1 MTFSDQRR
9 TPRRGCGGGRHTAFP
24 AVPGSVEGVENDAGI
39 DDRGCEQCGG
49 GRHSQQTG
57 NQKAKSLCLRL
68 LSRAATCR
76 PTGVRGRHAAGMTGG
91 PGCGRGWDAAGP
103 MFLGVPGSVGR
114 DQGQAGDQGRCCE
127 QGGGGHH
134 GQQPNGQQA
143 KSSCHLRLLSG
154 ATCRP
159 AGVRSHDSTGM
170 PSTDD
175 TTQRR
180 RWCVAASGQRRGWG
194 CEPDRVDRPCLHEG
208 TVQAGKGAGRLWPC
222 RATGG
227 AWRHRGR

>member
-1 MTFSDQRR
+1 VSQAPFTSGDLPPDRSSGPSRGGDDGRAGLWARMGCRR
-9 TPRRGCGGGRHTAFP
+9 
-24 AVPGSVEGVENDAGI
+24 
-39 DDRGCEQCGG
+39 
-49 GRHSQQTG
+49 
-57 NQKAKSLCLRL
+57 
-68 LSRAATCR
+68 
-76 PTGVRGRHAAGMTGG
+76 
-91 PGCGRGWDAAGP
+91 P
-103 MFLGVPGSVGR
+103 MFLRVPGSVGR